1 MRKHI
6 YEEGDGCG
14 AEAAHRSY
22 VHITID
28 DTAALLRMMRIE
40 WCDGNLWLLIVN
52 VRFVERQAIRR
63 ARMLNDAARR

>member
-6 YEEGDGCG
+6 NGEGDGCG
-14 AEAAHRSY
+14 AEAAHRFH
-22 VHITID
+22 VHITIED
-28 DTAALLRMMRIE
+28 AFALARMLCLE